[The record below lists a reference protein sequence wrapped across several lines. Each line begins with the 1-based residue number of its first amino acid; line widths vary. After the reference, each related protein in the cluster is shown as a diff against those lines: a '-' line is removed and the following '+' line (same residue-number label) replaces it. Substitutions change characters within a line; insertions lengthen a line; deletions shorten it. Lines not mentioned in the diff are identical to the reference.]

1 MLGDLILEHTGK
13 VASTR
18 LLDSKKDKMENS
30 VMASGKAKG
39 EIDIIVTIT
48 YWNIRCDGGLS
59 YGEGNGQ
66 ISIRDDSGDG
76 RDVVKVTE
84 YGVGKL
90 YWTKTSW
97 RDTAF
102 YQTYASNNNNRL
114 SFLHGVVGVFET
126 EVDELGNVIQKVWEW
141 K

>member
-84 YGVGKL
+84 YGVGNYMGQRQAGETQHFIKL
-90 YWTKTSW
+90 MLLIIIIDYHFFMMWLESSKL
-97 RDTAF
+97 
-102 YQTYASNNNNRL
+102 RL
-114 SFLHGVVGVFET
+114 MS
-126 EVDELGNVIQKVWEW
+126 
-141 K
+141 